1 MLVRGEAGGNPALAR
16 SREPSV
22 GTASRIAPHGR
33 DRLTYTGDRPVC
45 GTVEVYGAEPPG
57 CPVLFGSPRERHPP
71 IMNVR
76 RSALVLAAATAVI
89 GAATAPAVAAGP
101 SASPA
106 PPSGLYGST
115 DPTYDGVWR
124 QSLALLAQHT
134 VGVRPAAA
142 AVDWLTGQQ
151 CANGA
156 FAPFRAD
163 VSKACDAKLMVDTN
177 NTAAAVQALTA
188 LGGHRDATGKAV
200 AWLKSVQNPDGGWGY
215 APGGASDTN
224 STSVVIGALAA
235 VGDKPAQVEKGG
247 RSPYDA
253 LVKLA
258 LPCEGEGAGAFAFQ
272 PDKKR
277 KLAANADATAAGVVG
292 ALGNGLMVEPA
303 KTDEAAACSNSGA
316 PSPRQAAANGA
327 AYLTKALRKDGHL
340 KSALPGATDQP
351 DFGNTADAVVALAAQ
366 GGAEQ
371 AARPL
376 KWLERNSSAWAKQ
389 SGPAAYAQLV
399 FAAHATGTDP
409 RDFGGAD
416 LVKQLNATGPTP
428 QTTTEPSGAT
438 GESGKAESATDDDS
452 GSGNIWWMVGAG
464 LAAGAGIGFLLSGRN
479 KRKRP

>member
-1 MLVRGEAGGNPALAR
+1 
-16 SREPSV
+16 
-22 GTASRIAPHGR
+22 
-33 DRLTYTGDRPVC
+33 
-45 GTVEVYGAEPPG
+45 
-57 CPVLFGSPRERHPP
+57 
-71 IMNVR
+71 MNVR
-76 RSALVLAAATAVI
+76 RRAMVLAAATAVI
-89 GAATAPAVAAGP
+89 GAVTSPAVAAGP
-101 SASPA
+101 SPA
-106 PPSGLYGST
+106 APPALPSGLYGSS

-134 VGVRPAAA
+134 VGVRPATS

-163 VSKACDAKLMVDTN
+163 VSKPCDAKVMVDTN

-188 LGGHRDATGKAV
+188 LGGHRAATGKAV
-200 AWLKSVQNPDGGWGY
+200 AWLKSVQNTDGGWGY

-224 STSVVIGALAA
+224 STSVVVGALTA
-235 VGDKPAQVEKGG
+235 VGEKPARIEKGG

-258 LPCEGEGAGAFAFQ
+258 LPCEGEGSGAFAFQ

-292 ALGNGLMVEPA
+292 ALGKGLMVEPA
-303 KTDEAAACSNSGA
+303 MKGEAAVCSDSGS
-316 PSPRQAAANGA
+316 PSPQRAAANGA
-327 AYLTKALRKDGHL
+327 AYLTKALGKDGHL
-340 KSALPGATDQP
+340 MSALPGATDQP

-366 GGAEQ
+366 GGAER
-371 AARPL
+371 AAGPL

-409 RDFGGAD
+409 RDFGGTD
-416 LVKQLNATGPTP
+416 LVRQLNATGPAP
-428 QTTTEPSGAT
+428 QTAPAGS
-438 GESGKAESATDDDS
+438 GESGESAADD
-452 GSGNIWWMVGAG
+452 GSGGGNVWWMVGAG
-464 LAAGAGIGFLLSGRN
+464 LAAGAGIGFLLSGRA